1 MNLRGWYASLDE
13 REQRMVT
20 FGGAAAIALLVA
32 GMIWKLG
39 SAVSVAEERVE
50 RRRQDLA
57 WIEAVTPR
65 LQAAPAA
72 RPGESLTI
80 AVDRMAQ
87 EGGLGAALAG
97 IEPAGT
103 GAIRARFTAASFDS
117 LALLLARLQKERS
130 VVAETASVSGTD
142 EAGLVDATLVLRGP

>member
-1 MNLRGWYASLDE
+1 MNLRGWYAALDE

-39 SAVSVAEERVE
+39 SAVAVAEDRVE

-117 LALLLARLQKERS
+117 LALLLARLQKERN
-130 VVAETASVSGTD
+130 VVAETASVSGTG

>member
-1 MNLRGWYASLDE
+1 MNLRAWYATLDE

-20 FGGAAAIALLVA
+20 FGGAAAIVLLVA
-32 GMIWKLG
+32 GLIWKLG
-39 SAVSVAEERVE
+39 SAVSVAEDRVE

-87 EGGLGAALAG
+87 EGGLGGALAG

-117 LALLLARLQKERS
+117 LALLLARLQKERN
-130 VVAETASVSGTD
+130 VVAETASVSGTGD
-142 EAGLVDATLVLRGP
+142 AGLVDATLVLRGP

>member
-1 MNLRGWYASLDE
+1 MNLRRWHANLDE
-13 REQRMVT
+13 REQRLVT
-20 FGGAAAIALLVA
+20 FGGAAAIALLIA
-32 GMIWKLG
+32 GLIWKLG
-39 SAVSVAEERVE
+39 SAVAVAEDRVE

-117 LALLLARLQKERS
+117 LALLLARLQKERN

>member
-1 MNLRGWYASLDE
+1 MNLQAWYATLDE
-13 REQRMVT
+13 REQRIVT
-20 FGGAAAIALLVA
+20 LGGAAAIVLLVA
-32 GMIWKLG
+32 GLIWKLG
-39 SAVSVAEERVE
+39 SAVTVAEERVE

-87 EGGLGAALAG
+87 EGGLGTALAG
-97 IEPAGT
+97 IEPARA

-117 LALLLARLQKERS
+117 LALLLARLQKERN
-130 VVAETASVSGTD
+130 VVAETASVSATG

>member
-1 MNLRGWYASLDE
+1 
-13 REQRMVT
+13 
-20 FGGAAAIALLVA
+20 
-32 GMIWKLG
+32 
-39 SAVSVAEERVE
+39 
-50 RRRQDLA
+50 
-57 WIEAVTPR
+57 
-65 LQAAPAA
+65 
-72 RPGESLTI
+72 
-80 AVDRMAQ
+80 MAQ

-117 LALLLARLQKERS
+117 LALLLARLQKERN

>member
-1 MNLRGWYASLDE
+1 MNLRAWYATLDE

-20 FGGAAAIALLVA
+20 FGGAAAIVLLVA
-32 GMIWKLG
+32 GLIWKLG

-117 LALLLARLQKERS
+117 LALLLARLQKERN
-130 VVAETASVSGTD
+130 VVAETASVSGTA